1 MVKKFTKKG
10 ITMAQTEKPKKISR
24 KIRLAKEFN
33 SQFIQTFSTLLT
45 SAFGLVA
52 AFAWNDLVK
61 ALIDKYI
68 SSGQGVISR
77 LIYAL
82 LVTFLAVLVS
92 YQLGKI
98 AALYKIEEED
108 AENKESSGE
117 DK

>member
-1 MVKKFTKKG
+1 MAEEEKIKK
-10 ITMAQTEKPKKISR
+10 PSR
-24 KIRLAKEFN
+24 KVRLAREFN

-61 ALIDKYI
+61 AAIDRYI
-68 SSGQGVISR
+68 SSGQGMISR

-82 LVTFLAVLVS
+82 LVTILAVLVS

-108 AENKESSGE
+108 SKDKEE
-117 DK
+117 D